1 MEFKETGL
9 AKGQVELKQYRFDSK
24 LKRYISRFLSIFGEN
39 LRQQFRE
46 KYAFIV
52 DVKLINNGITNAGFA
67 AMAGLV
73 GNTGSVNAFTYIAVG
88 TSNTAFSAAQTA
100 LIGEISTVGLSR
112 ASATVSRITTTQTND
127 TLKLS
132 KTFTLS
138 GSATVEEV
146 GAFNA
151 ASTGDM
157 LGRALSGS
165 LSLVN
170 GDELVVN
177 YKFKFA

>member
-1 MEFKETGL
+1 M
-9 AKGQVELKQYRFDSK
+9 
-24 LKRYISRFLSIFGEN
+24 EN
-39 LRQQFRE
+39 LKIKGLVNLKVTRNGEVVQE
-46 KYAFIV
+46 V
-52 DVKLINNGITNAGFA
+52 EVSNGITNAGFA

-73 GNTGSVNAFTYIAVG
+73 GNTGAVSAFTYLAVG
-88 TSNTAFSAAQTA
+88 TSTTAFSAGQTA
-100 LIGEISTVGLSR
+100 LVGEISTVGLSR

-127 TLKLS
+127 TLQLV

-151 ASTGDM
+151 SSSGVM
-157 LGRALSGS
+157 LGRALTST
-165 LSLVN
+165 LTLVS
-170 GDELVVN
+170 GDELTIT